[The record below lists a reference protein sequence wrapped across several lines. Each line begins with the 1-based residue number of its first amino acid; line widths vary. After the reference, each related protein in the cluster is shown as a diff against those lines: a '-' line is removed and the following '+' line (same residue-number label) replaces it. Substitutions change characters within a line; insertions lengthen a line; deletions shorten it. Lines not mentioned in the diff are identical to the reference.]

1 MAGKSKKQTYEIRTE
16 ELVTPIA
23 AAAGIWIYDV
33 EFLKEGQDHYL
44 NVFIEKDGGVT
55 IDDCE
60 AVSRALSDRLDEEDF
75 ISEEY
80 ILVVSSPGLGRPLTR
95 DRHLKNSIGME
106 VEIRTYKPHAETLS
120 KEFSGIL
127 RGFDAESVT
136 ILYTP
141 VLSGTRRKKMEKAG
155 EETGPRELKV
165 ERKEIAAI
173 RLALHL

>member
-1 MAGKSKKQTYEIRTE
+1 M
-16 ELVTPIA
+16 
-23 AAAGIWIYDV
+23 
-33 EFLKEGQDHYL
+33 EG
-44 NVFIEKDGGVT
+44 
-55 IDDCE
+55 
-60 AVSRALSDRLDEEDF
+60 
-75 ISEEY
+75 
-80 ILVVSSPGLGRPLTR
+80 
-95 DRHLKNSIGME
+95 
-106 VEIRTYKPHAETLS
+106 EIRTYNPHAETLS

-127 RGFDAESVT
+127 RGFDAEFVT